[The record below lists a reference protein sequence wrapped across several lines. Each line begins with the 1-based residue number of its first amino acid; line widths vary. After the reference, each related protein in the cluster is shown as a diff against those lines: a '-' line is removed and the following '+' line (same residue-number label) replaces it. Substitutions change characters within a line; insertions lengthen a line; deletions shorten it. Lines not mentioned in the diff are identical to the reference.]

1 MACGS
6 YYVKLTD
13 CITRISLDKKHPEQV
28 RRGGSVGAP
37 RLWGTVC
44 VCVCV
49 CVRALLTGECVLQE
63 LCRVTVMR
71 MRGEIE
77 EKIRRL
83 QEEKVMEELAN
94 GR

>member
-1 MACGS
+1 
-6 YYVKLTD
+6 
-13 CITRISLDKKHPEQV
+13 
-28 RRGGSVGAP
+28 
-37 RLWGTVC
+37 
-44 VCVCV
+44 
-49 CVRALLTGECVLQE
+49 
-63 LCRVTVMR
+63 